1 MLKMKPLAYE
11 KHDYNSYQ
19 AACSILTLSFS
30 TFQLLKLFIIS
41 KFSVNTL
48 VPPTTPRFG
57 SRTAANL
64 TVHPQFA
71 DGEIGFEEATVTV
84 TEPENGRAKE
94 INLAVFRDGTLYRAG
109 LLWSIV
115 GLKTSEDLRPTS
127 GKLVFEKGNYN
138 KLNIFGTM
146 QSFYL
151 YYEECYYI

>member
-1 MLKMKPLAYE
+1 MKNTIITATKLLVVSSLYP
-11 KHDYNSYQ
+11 
-19 AACSILTLSFS
+19 
-30 TFQLLKLFIIS
+30 FQLLKLFIIS

-94 INLAVFRDGTLYRAG
+94 INLAVFRDGTLYRAS

-127 GKLVFEKGNYN
+127 GKLVFEKGNN